1 MEPIFGYLKLAEKL
15 WSEGKS
21 YSGGWNFGPL
31 DLENYRVGDVVDEV
45 KKSIPTLQ
53 TSSPK
58 IEEKLHEASFLKL
71 DVSKATNLLGW
82 RPKLSFEE
90 TIRLTIEGYL
100 AELNQ
105 QDIYA
110 NRVAQIQAYCSK

>member
-1 MEPIFGYLKLAEKL
+1 
-15 WSEGKS
+15 
-21 YSGGWNFGPL
+21 
-31 DLENYRVGDVVDEV
+31 LENYRVGDVVDEV
-45 KKSIPTLQ
+45 KKAIPTLQ

-58 IEEKLHEASFLKL
+58 IEEKLHEAGLLKL
-71 DVSKATNLLGW
+71 DISKAINLLGW
-82 RPKLSFEE
+82 KPKLSFEE
-90 TIRLTIEGYL
+90 TIRLTVEGYL